1 MALFEEL
8 DLDRLLFHTPEAERK
23 TFIETAIGPL
33 VAYDARHRT
42 TLVESLEAYLATR
55 RVAVAARRL
64 FVHTNTLTNRLERI
78 AEILGPF
85 VDDTDRC
92 LSLGLALRMRRSSR
106 R

>member
-1 MALFEEL
+1 VALFEEL
-8 DLDRLLFHTPEAERK
+8 ELDRLFFNTPEVERR

-33 VAYDARHRT
+33 VAYDTQHRT
-42 TLVESLEAYLATR
+42 NLVETLEVYLATR

-64 FVHTNTLTNRLERI
+64 FVHPNTLTNRLDRI

-85 VDDTDRC
+85 TDDADRC
-92 LSLGLALRMRRSSR
+92 LTLGLALHLRRSPR